1 MAYPGG
7 GPSACAASG
16 AGCLLVSMRLT
27 KFEHAALQL
36 EKNGRRLF
44 IDPGSFTT
52 AITEAQNTVAVVIT
66 HEHADHW
73 TPDQLRR
80 ILDASPDAVVYGP
93 SGVVAAAKDVPVVE
107 VRAGEVVEAG
117 PFRLQFFGGRH
128 AVIHSSIPVV
138 DNLGVVVDDTLFY
151 PGDSFAD
158 PAQQIDL
165 LAVPVGAP
173 WMKIADAIDYVLSV
187 KPKRAFATHEMV
199 LSVAGKQ
206 MGHDRLRWA
215 TEQVGG
221 EYHALEPGDSLD
233 I

>member
-1 MAYPGG
+1 
-7 GPSACAASG
+7 
-16 AGCLLVSMRLT
+16 MRLT

-36 EKNGRRLF
+36 EQNGRRLF

-52 AITEAQNTVAVVIT
+52 PITEAASTVAVVIT
-66 HEHADHW
+66 HEHPDHW
-73 TPDQLRR
+73 TPDQLKR
-80 ILDASPDAVVYGP
+80 IVDASPDVTIYGP
-93 SGVVAAAKDVPVVE
+93 AGVVAAAGDFPVVE

-117 PFRLQFFGGRH
+117 PFSLRFFGGRH
-128 AVIHSSIPVV
+128 AVIHTSIPVV
-138 DNLGVVVDDTLFY
+138 DNLGVIVNDTLFY

-158 PAQQIDL
+158 PAQEVDL

-173 WMKIADAIDYVLSV
+173 WLKISEAIDYVLSV

-206 MGHDRLRWA
+206 MGHGRLQWA

-221 EYHALEPGDSLD
+221 EYFALEPGDALD
-233 I
+233 V